1 MSKTYAAYQRQ
12 ADGTWVRLGTFRGPR
27 GSVRM
32 VTAAF
37 ARRHPRADLG
47 TIAFANRQLVMG
59 RYVDGERV
67 PAETS

>member
-1 MSKTYAAYQRQ
+1 MSATYAAYQRQ

-37 ARRHPRADLG
+37 VRRHPGADVRTL
-47 TIAFANRQLVMG
+47 AFANRQLVMG
-59 RYVDGERV
+59 RYVDGERI
-67 PAETS
+67 PADV